1 LSEKYQFT
9 VDTTGIRL
17 DHFLSAKLP
26 RHSRSKI
33 QTYIKKAFVT
43 VDKKTAKSSQILKG
57 GEIIECAFQV
67 PDERSLEPQD
77 VAFSILYEDDA
88 LAVINKPA
96 GLVVHPG
103 NGNPDHTLVN
113 GLLYHFRKLSA
124 ANPVRPGIV
133 HRLDKDTS
141 GVMVIAKTD
150 FAHDHISRQF
160 ANRSV
165 CKIYKALVWG
175 KLDPEGEITGLLDRD
190 PRNRILFRLNPVRG
204 RNSVTRFFR
213 DEYYAP
219 FSLAT
224 LKPQTGR
231 THQLRVHLKHIGH
244 PILGDSLYAGGISL
258 IKSYHQKFT
267 PVIKSVF
274 NNLNR
279 LALHAWSLEIDHPE
293 TGERMHWT
301 APMPEEF
308 EKVIMLLSHA

>member
-1 LSEKYQFT
+1 MAEKYQFT
-9 VDTTGIRL
+9 ADVPGSRL
-17 DHFLSAKLP
+17 DNFLSSKLP
-26 RHSRSKI
+26 RYSRSKI
-33 QTYIKKAFVT
+33 QTYIKNTSVT
-43 VDKKTAKSSQILKG
+43 VDKRAVKPSHLLKG
-57 GEIIECAFQV
+57 GEIIECTFQV
-67 PDERSLEPQD
+67 LKKGNPEPQA
-77 VAFSILYEDDA
+77 VAFSILHEDEA

-113 GLLYHFRKLSA
+113 GLLHHFRSLSA

-150 FAHDHISRQF
+150 FVHDHISRQF

-165 CKIYKALVWG
+165 VKIYKALVWG
-175 KLDPEGEITGLLDRD
+175 KLDAEGEISGLIDRD
-190 PRNRILFRLNPVRG
+190 PRNRILFRLNPARG
-204 RNSVTRFFR
+204 RNSLTRFSR
-213 DEYYAP
+213 DEYFAP

-224 LKPQTGR
+224 LNPQTGR

-274 NNLNR
+274 NNFDR
-279 LALHAWSLEIDHPE
+279 LALHAWTLEINHPE
-293 TGERMHWT
+293 SGERMRWT
-301 APMPEEF
+301 APIPEEF
-308 EKVIMLLSHA
+308 DKVMELLKHA